1 MIQYDTLGHINIV
14 VDDIERATDFYRNAL
29 GAEPM
34 QDFPHFKNVGFAKS
48 AGFLDAPEAVDVSI
62 RFLKLPTKE
71 GVFIELMEYHEPAGV
86 ACCECKATNDRGC
99 VGHIALRVTNIDEA
113 FEHLKSFDG
122 VRMINESPEYR
133 PFRIDD
139 ITPDQF
145 RFFDDELESNAAGKQ
160 GVCEIV
166 GSIRYFYFLD
176 PYGVQ
181 WELEQG
187 HTDIGKE

>member
-14 VDDIERATDFYRNAL
+14 VDDIERAADFYRNAL

-48 AGFLDAPEAVDVSI
+48 AGFLDAPEEVDVSI

-71 GVFIELMEYHEPAGV
+71 GVVIELMEYHEPPGV
-86 ACCECKATNDRGC
+86 VCCEDKVTHGRGC
-99 VGHIALRVTNIDEA
+99 VGHVAFRVTNIDEA

-133 PFRIDD
+133 PFRIDG

-145 RFFDDELESNAAGKQ
+145 RFFDEELESNAAEKE
-160 GVCEIV
+160 GVCQIV
-166 GSIRYFYFLD
+166 GSIRYFYFRD

-187 HTDIGKE
+187 HADIGNE